1 MAGRARGNT
10 YDMKRDNHVV
20 VPYRFFSNRIPRG
33 SCRVRRIA
41 YIDFKPGRQGA
52 NMNGRRLLWC
62 AGAAL
67 ALSSGVLGG
76 VAHAEYLIPQSV
88 KLVPVAQF
96 PGTSGYLAPDYP
108 AQRARLHSV
117 YIAPI
122 EVFLAPDSPYKGID
136 PAEMAQVTQ
145 AFAQIL
151 TQDVM
156 QNMTVVSAPQPDSL
170 ILQIALTDVRLEK
183 QGFRLRNL
191 TPVGMAINGVKRV
204 AGISKIS
211 FKTMTV
217 QAIGASGDNET
228 LLFAIDNPPRPGDT
242 APESVRLDEVPKVL
256 GTKAQNLRAAFDA
269 IRNAQQQ

>member
-1 MAGRARGNT
+1 
-10 YDMKRDNHVV
+10 
-20 VPYRFFSNRIPRG
+20 
-33 SCRVRRIA
+33 
-41 YIDFKPGRQGA
+41 
-52 NMNGRRLLWC
+52 MNGRKLLWC

-67 ALSSGVLGG
+67 ALSSGVLCG
-76 VAHAEYLIPQSV
+76 VARAEYLIPDSV
-88 KLVPVAQF
+88 KRVPVAQF
-96 PGTSGYLAPDYP
+96 PGTSGYLAPDYT

-122 EVFLAPDSPYKGID
+122 EVFLSPDSPYKGID
-136 PAEMAQVTQ
+136 PAEMAQVTS

-151 TQDVM
+151 TRDVM
-156 QNMTVVSAPQPDSL
+156 KDMTVVDVPRADSL

-191 TPVGMAINGVKRV
+191 TPVGIAINGVKRV

-211 FKTMTV
+211 FKQMTV

-228 LLFAIDNPPRPGDT
+228 LLFAIDNPPRPGEA

-269 IRNAQQQ
+269 IRNAQQQSRQ

>member
-1 MAGRARGNT
+1 M
-10 YDMKRDNHVV
+10 
-20 VPYRFFSNRIPRG
+20 
-33 SCRVRRIA
+33 
-41 YIDFKPGRQGA
+41 
-52 NMNGRRLLWC
+52 MNKRRLLWC
-62 AGAAL
+62 ASAAL
-67 ALSSGVLGG
+67 ALSLSGLPG
-76 VAHAEYLIPQSV
+76 AAFAEYLIPSSV
-88 KLVPVAQF
+88 KLAPVAQF
-96 PGTSGYLAPDYP
+96 PGTSGYLAPDYT

-136 PAEMAQVTQ
+136 PSEMVQVTN

-156 QNMTVVSAPQPDSL
+156 KDMTVVDAPRPDSL
-170 ILQIALTDVRLEK
+170 ILQIALTDVRLDK

-228 LLFAIDNPPRPGDT
+228 LLFAIDNPPRPGDA
-242 APESVRLDEVPKVL
+242 APEPVRLDEVPKAL
-256 GTKAQNLRAAFDA
+256 GAKAQNLRAAFDA

>member
-1 MAGRARGNT
+1 
-10 YDMKRDNHVV
+10 
-20 VPYRFFSNRIPRG
+20 
-33 SCRVRRIA
+33 
-41 YIDFKPGRQGA
+41 
-52 NMNGRRLLWC
+52 MNGRKLLRW
-62 AGAAL
+62 AGVAL
-67 ALSSGVLGG
+67 ALWSGVLCS
-76 VAHAEYLIPQSV
+76 AAQAEYLIPQSV
-88 KLVPVAQF
+88 QLAPVAQF
-96 PGTSGYLAPDYP
+96 PGTRGYLAPDYP

-122 EVFLAPDSPYKGID
+122 EVFLAADSPYKGID
-136 PAEMAQVTQ
+136 PAEMAQVTH

-156 QNMTVVSAPQPDSL
+156 KDMTVVDTPQPDSL

-211 FKTMTV
+211 FKAMTV

-228 LLFAIDNPPRPGDT
+228 LLFAIDNPPQPGEA

-256 GTKAQNLRAAFDA
+256 GMKAQNLRAAFEA
-269 IRNAQQQ
+269 IRNAQQP